1 MARDLQ
7 FRIQQG
13 QQFRDLSR
21 RLREMEDGKE
31 IAKRLRR
38 ELRRAAR
45 PMVPAVRAA
54 VLATPSRGD
63 NARRGRDSLR
73 RSIARATQLQ
83 VKTSGSRPGVRVWI
97 NPRRMP
103 EGQHNLPAYMEGI
116 KPFDRWRHP
125 VYGDENT
132 WVTQEARPFF
142 YRAIRPYED
151 GVVEAGDRVLREIAR
166 EIEVR

>member
-13 QQFRDLSR
+13 RELRDLSR
-21 RLREMEDGKE
+21 RLRGLEDGRE
-31 IAKRLRR
+31 IAGRLRR

-54 VLATPSRGD
+54 VLALPSQGQ

-83 VKTSGSRPGVRVWI
+83 VQTSGTRPGVRVWV

-103 EGQHNLPAYMEGI
+103 EGQANLPAYMEGI
-116 KPFDRWRHP
+116 RPFHRWRHP
-125 VYGDENT
+125 VYGDEDT
-132 WVTQEARPFF
+132 WVTQPSRPFF
-142 YRAIRPYED
+142 YRAVRPLED
-151 GVVEAGDRVLREIAR
+151 GVAEAGARVMDEIAR
-166 EIEVR
+166 EIEGR